1 MSKNGI
7 GTLAVSNDTEKLSFA
22 YFDGDILEDYGR
34 IETKNL
40 GDMHK
45 ILHDFARESRLSFIV
60 VHALDFENCKR
71 RTALL
76 LTRTRTV
83 LKLISEQLGI
93 VYATPSTNGWE
104 KYYFGDRVQGKK
116 LWEEKVKVVNE
127 VYGLDLVYDDKLIDK
142 QDQFIADAIVLGSAF
157 TQDALKKYKEGY
169 YGL

>member
-1 MSKNGI
+1 MAI
-7 GTLAVSNDTEKLSFA
+7 TTLAISNDTEKLSYA
-22 YFDGDILEDYGR
+22 YFDGDILKDCGR
-34 IETKNL
+34 IDTKNL
-40 GDMHK
+40 HDMHK
-45 ILHDFARESRLSFIV
+45 ILHDFAREKKLSFIV

-76 LTRTRTV
+76 LTRTRTI

-116 LWEEKVKVVNE
+116 LWEEKVNIVNE
-127 VYGLDLVYDDKLIDK
+127 VYDLNLSYDDKIIEK

-157 TQDALKKYKEGY
+157 TQDALKKSKEGY